1 MSRPQK
7 TMGLCVCSF
16 LLVYMLFH
24 QLFYLGY
31 VPSASMEPAI
41 HRGSY
46 IFGTRLIRSL
56 APGDIIIFRHDH
68 RTLTKRI
75 AYAPGDVLPDGAIV
89 PDDSYYAL
97 GDNQSVSM
105 DSRFWNKP
113 FVHHND
119 IIAKYIF

>member
-31 VPSASMEPAI
+31 VPSASMEPTI

-75 AYAPGDVLPDGAIV
+75 AYAPGDVLPDGAI
-89 PDDSYYAL
+89 
-97 GDNQSVSM
+97 NQSVSM
-105 DSRFWNKP
+105 DSRFWSNP
-113 FVHHND
+113 FVHHHD